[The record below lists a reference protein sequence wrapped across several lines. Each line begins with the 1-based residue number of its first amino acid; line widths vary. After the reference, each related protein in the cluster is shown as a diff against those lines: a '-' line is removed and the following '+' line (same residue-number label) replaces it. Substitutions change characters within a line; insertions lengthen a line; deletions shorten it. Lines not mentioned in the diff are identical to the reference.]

1 MAKQRKL
8 PVIRDDIVTLRRWIR
23 RAEDDGVNWRKVRR
37 AKDRLAELE
46 AEEARA
52 MKKAATVKVVPP
64 EDPSHDSRGE
74 PRVRV
79 APDDL
84 GPAAA

>member
-1 MAKQRKL
+1 MKQRKL
-8 PVIRDDIVTLRRWIR
+8 PEIREDIAVLRRQIR

-46 AEEARA
+46 AEEAQTV
-52 MKKAATVKVVPP
+52 KKASAVRVVPQ
-64 EDPSHDSRGE
+64 EDPDHDGRGE